1 MVGSDSACSELEF
14 QVTGMMCEAN
24 CAARVKRACEALPGV
39 ESANVDFHTGTVRIH
54 PKKNTLSNDID
65 PVCQSSEPAIP
76 IMDMISLG
84 IAVDQ
89 AGYSAMW
96 AGGRRVIRFNI
107 EGMTCGH
114 CVNTVQDAL
123 AASGLVMQAR
133 VSLDH
138 HCVNIIGDENTDI
151 PAIINLIEDIGYG
164 ASVADGNRE
173 VDLTT
178 KKMTYRDASVAFSA
192 LRAVP
197 GVVCVQ
203 ITPDRGVIRTRGF
216 ASVQSLVL
224 ALKSIGVE
232 AKADASSLSPTST
245 GSASIEARH
254 DVKGP
259 SDSKPLRAAQEVQP
273 VGYIADTKS
282 TFEIK
287 GMTCGACVASV
298 EKAIQKL
305 EGVKQVYVALLT
317 ETAEV
322 RK

>member
-1 MVGSDSACSELEF
+1 
-14 QVTGMMCEAN
+14 
-24 CAARVKRACEALPGV
+24 V
-39 ESANVDFHTGTVRIH
+39 ESAEVVFHTGKVRIH
-54 PKKNTLSNDID
+54 PKRTSLNEASDPTYQSNERGS
-65 PVCQSSEPAIP
+65 PSV
-76 IMDMISLG
+76 DMISLG

-89 AGYSAMW
+89 AGYSAVW
-96 AGGRRVIRFNI
+96 AGGRRVVRFDI

-114 CVNTVQDAL
+114 CVNTIQQAL
-123 AASGLVMQAR
+123 AASGLVDQAR
-133 VSLDH
+133 VSLDQ

-164 ASVADGNRE
+164 ASIADGNRE

-178 KKMTYRDASVAFSA
+178 KKMNYRDASVVFGA

-203 ITPDRGVIRTRGF
+203 VSPDQGVIRTRGF

-232 AKADASSLSPTST
+232 AKADASSPGAASA
-245 GSASIEARH
+245 GSASLTQAPLE
-254 DVKGP
+254 VTN
-259 SDSKPLRAAQEVQP
+259 SKPLRAAAAVQDNQP

-282 TFEIK
+282 MFEVK

-298 EKAIQKL
+298 ERAILKL
-305 EGVKQVYVALLT
+305 QGVKQVSVALLT

-322 RK
+322 RRQISALLSFF